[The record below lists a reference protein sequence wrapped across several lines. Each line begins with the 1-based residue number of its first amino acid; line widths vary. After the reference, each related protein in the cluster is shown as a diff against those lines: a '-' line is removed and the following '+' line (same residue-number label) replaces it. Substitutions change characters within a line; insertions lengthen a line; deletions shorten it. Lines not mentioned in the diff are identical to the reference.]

1 MFNIRDY
8 IKQNDTLK
16 ELDFLT
22 VYLTIVEL
30 CKDDKLVIDRNV

>member
-1 MFNIRDY
+1 MFNICKY
-8 IKQNDTLK
+8 IKNNEKLK

-30 CKDDKLVIDRNV
+30 IKDKKMEWNDNV